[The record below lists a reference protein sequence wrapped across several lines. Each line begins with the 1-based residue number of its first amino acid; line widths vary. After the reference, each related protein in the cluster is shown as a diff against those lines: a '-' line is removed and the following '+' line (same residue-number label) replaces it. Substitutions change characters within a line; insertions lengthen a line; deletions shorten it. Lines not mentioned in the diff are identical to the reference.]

1 MYVGIDIGK
10 SFHQAAFLNARGI
23 ELCPSLSFDNT
34 DEGYKRFFAV
44 LDKASDGTPII
55 VGMEATGHYWLNIC
69 SALLIRDFE
78 THVIN
83 PIQTDAIRRMNIR
96 KTKTDSVDCHYIAKV
111 LMIGEYS
118 DVAVQEDSISELK
131 QLCRYRYSLV
141 DGVTAV
147 KNQVTGILDRIF
159 PEYHT
164 LFSDIFSVTSIELL
178 KRYTTPSAIAKV
190 APKRL
195 AALLAKYSRGRF
207 GELKAQ
213 NIIAAA
219 HSSVGNAK
227 VNPAFIL
234 QLRQQIAQI
243 EFMCKQVELVEK
255 QIELCY
261 SRFPCFLHTI
271 KGVGRIS
278 AATILAEIGNI
289 TNFDSPKKL
298 VAFAGIDP
306 SVFQSG
312 NYSSAHASMSKRG
325 SPYLRRALWNTAEV
339 AARTNPVFTVFYQRK
354 RSEGKDHM
362 TSVGAVARK
371 LTYSVFAILRDQVPF
386 DPDFG
391 A

>member
-10 SFHQAAFLNARGI
+10 SFHQAAFLNDNGN
-23 ELCPSLSFDNT
+23 ELCPSLPFDNS
-34 DEGYKRFFAV
+34 DEGYQRFFAA
-44 LDKASDGTPII
+44 LDKASDGSNVII
-55 VGMEATGHYWLNIC
+55 GMEATGHYWLNIC
-69 SALLIRDFE
+69 SALLARDYE

-96 KTKTDSVDCHYIAKV
+96 KTKTDSVDCRYIAKV

-118 DVAVQEDSISELK
+118 DVAIQDDDIAELK

-159 PEYHT
+159 PEYHK
-164 LFSDIFSVTSIELL
+164 LFSDIFGVASIELL
-178 KRYTTPSAIAKV
+178 KRYTTPADISKV
-190 APKRL
+190 TTKRL
-195 AALLAKYSRGRF
+195 SDLLARYSRNRLGA
-207 GELKAQ
+207 EKAEQ
-213 NIIAAA
+213 IHDAAR
-219 HSSVGNAK
+219 SSVGNAR

-243 EFMCKQVELVEK
+243 EFMCGQIDIVEK
-255 QIELCY
+255 QIEACY
-261 SRFPCFLHTI
+261 SRFTCFLHTI
-271 KGVGRIS
+271 KGVGMVS
-278 AATILAEIGNI
+278 AATILAEIGDI
-289 TNFDSPKKL
+289 KNFDSPKKL

-306 SVFQSG
+306 SVYQSG
-312 NYSSAHASMSKRG
+312 NYTSAHASMSKRG

-339 AARTNPVFTVFYQRK
+339 AARTNPVFAAFYQRK

-386 DPDFG
+386 DSDFG

>member
-10 SFHQAAFLNARGI
+10 SFHQAAFLDDHGHD
-23 ELCPSLSFDNT
+23 LCSSLAFHNN
-34 DEGYKRFFAV
+34 DEGYQLFFDT
-44 LDKASDGTPII
+44 LDKAHDGSHVII
-55 VGMEATGHYWLNIC
+55 GMEATGHYWLNIC
-69 SALLIRDFE
+69 SALLARDFE

-96 KTKTDSVDCHYIAKV
+96 KTKTDSVDCYYIAKV

-118 DVAVQEDSISELK
+118 DVAIQDDDISELK

-147 KNQVTGILDRIF
+147 KNQVTGIMDRIF

-164 LFSDIFSVTSIELL
+164 LFSDIFSITSIELL
-178 KRYTTPSAIAKV
+178 KRYTTPAEISKV
-190 APKRL
+190 TPKRL
-195 AALLAKYSRGRF
+195 AALLAKYSRNRF
-207 GELKAQ
+207 GEQKAQ
-213 NIIAAA
+213 QILSTART
-219 HSSVGNAK
+219 SVGNAN

-243 EFMCKQVELVEK
+243 EFMRDQVHIVEK

-271 KGVGRIS
+271 KGVGLIS
-278 AATILAEIGNI
+278 AATIFAEIGDI
-289 TNFDSPKKL
+289 ANFDSPKKL

-306 SVFQSG
+306 SVYQSG
-312 NYSSAHASMSKRG
+312 NYSASHASMSKRG
-325 SPYLRRALWNTAEV
+325 SPYLRRALWNTAEI
-339 AARTNPVFTVFYQRK
+339 ASRMNPVFVEFYQRK
-354 RSEGKDHM
+354 RSEGENHM
-362 TSVGAVARK
+362 TSIGAVARK
-371 LTYSVFAILRDQVPF
+371 MTYSIFAILRDQVPF
-386 DPDFG
+386 NPDFG